1 MALPSFEAQ
10 ISNALADNT
19 IPGAVLLAKSKD
31 GKVNYAKNLGPWD
44 ATTVFRLT
52 SMTKLVTSV
61 AVAKAIEQGLVAL
74 DADVAAHLP
83 TLAAQPILSGFSGA
97 TGEPVLRRRER
108 PITLRHLMTHS
119 YGQAYTFL
127 DPDLTG
133 RYVQQQQQSA
143 GGRDTGLNSILGQRG
158 VDETFGYPLVAEPG
172 EGFAYG
178 PGIDWAGRL
187 VEVVAGVPLE
197 EYMRAHIFAPLGV
210 AGGITFFP
218 ARNHPQYPRKMAALS
233 VRDGGTGKA
242 VPAPAGAAGVDP
254 AGVEHC
260 MGGAG
265 LFADMGSYL
274 KVLESILADDER
286 LLKGETARLLF
297 EPLLSN
303 EGKDRAALV
312 DIFRNPD
319 FVVGWTPQPAEVYS
333 WSLAGLVTTGG
344 NAHRRKGFLQWSGAY
359 NLSWVGSQEYQA
371 DRLMRMSAD
380 ICAAVYRP
388 RGWTD
393 GPVRYKFL
401 ATC

>member
-10 ISNALADNT
+10 ISKALADNT

-31 GKVNYAKNLGPWD
+31 AKVNYAQNFGPWD
-44 ATTVFRLT
+44 ETTVFRLT

-83 TLAAQPILSGFSGA
+83 TLAAQPILAGFSEA
-97 TGEPVLRRRER
+97 TGEPLLRRRER

-127 DPDLTG
+127 DPELTG
-133 RYVQQQQQSA
+133 RYVQSA
-143 GGRDTGLNSILGQRG
+143 GRDPALNSILGQSS
-158 VDETFGYPLVAEPG
+158 VDDTFAYPLVAEPG

-178 PGIDWAGRL
+178 PGMDWAGRL
-187 VEVVAGVPLE
+187 VEVVAGVSLE

-210 AGGITFFP
+210 VGGITFFP
-218 ARNHPQYPRKMAALS
+218 ARNHPQYRQKRAALS
-233 VRDGGTGKA
+233 IRDGGTGKA

-265 LFADMGSYL
+265 LFADMASYL

-286 LLKGETARLLF
+286 LLKRETARLLF
-297 EPLLSN
+297 EPLLSDD
-303 EGKDRAALV
+303 GKDRAALV

-319 FVVGWTPQPAEVYS
+319 FVVGWTPQPAEGYS
-333 WSLAGLVTTGG
+333 WSLAGLVTPGG

-359 NLSWVGSQEYQA
+359 NLSWFMDREAGLTALFATSFLPPGDAQIEELMKAYELGLYEQLGS
-371 DRLMRMSAD
+371 
-380 ICAAVYRP
+380 
-388 RGWTD
+388 
-393 GPVRYKFL
+393 
-401 ATC
+401 